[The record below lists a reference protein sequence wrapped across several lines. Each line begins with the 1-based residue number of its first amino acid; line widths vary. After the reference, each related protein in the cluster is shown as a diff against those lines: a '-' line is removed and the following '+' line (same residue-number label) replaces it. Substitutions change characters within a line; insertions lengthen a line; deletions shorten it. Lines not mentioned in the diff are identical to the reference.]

1 VTRRLGV
8 SYYHSK
14 MPVHAAADFQAL
26 LDAGMNTVVLAVSED
41 DCYHWFPNMK
51 RIVQAAKDAGLF
63 VYWNFWG
70 WGHVFGG
77 EPSSRFL
84 DEHTLHRQVTAATKT
99 PLAAA
104 CIQDPAFTDYLLEWV
119 RRVARE
125 IPVDGFFIDEP
136 HYSFIVPDGS
146 WTCRCQLCQT
156 RFKEEYGVELPEELT
171 EEAREF
177 REKQLLGFIESILGT
192 IKTVDST
199 KRTAVV
205 LFPFEE
211 GPVAAQAG
219 TLRDW
224 DRLAALPTLDV
235 FGTDPYCHLVGLPLS
250 WAEEIAR
257 RTISIANE
265 HHKRSQLWVQL
276 FSLTSGSEQEV
287 ATLVERYADLGVDE
301 ILAWTYRAAEGTT
314 IACERPEAAWH
325 ALLRAFRSTK
335 RTRRVPRD

>member
-1 VTRRLGV
+1 
-8 SYYHSK
+8 
-14 MPVHAAADFQAL
+14 
-26 LDAGMNTVVLAVSED
+26 
-41 DCYHWFPNMK
+41 
-51 RIVQAAKDAGLF
+51 
-63 VYWNFWG
+63 
-70 WGHVFGG
+70 
-77 EPSSRFL
+77 
-84 DEHTLHRQVTAATKT
+84 VTAATNT
-99 PLAAA
+99 AVPAA
-104 CIQDPAFTDYLLEWV
+104 CIQDRAFTGYLLEWV

-136 HYSFIVPDGS
+136 HYSFVVPDGS

-156 RFKEEYGVELPEELT
+156 RFEEVYGVELPEELT

-177 REKQLLGFIESILGT
+177 REEQLLAFIGSILGT
-192 IKTVDST
+192 IKTVDSA
-199 KRTAVV
+199 KQTAVV

-257 RTISIANE
+257 RTISIAEE

-276 FSLTSGSEQEV
+276 FSLTSGSEKEV
-287 ATLVERYADLGVDE
+287 ATLVGRYADLGIDE
-301 ILAWTYRAAEGTT
+301 ILAWTYHAAEGTT
-314 IACERPEAAWH
+314 IACARPEAAWQ
-325 ALLRAFRSTK
+325 ALLRALRNAK

>member
-1 VTRRLGV
+1 
-8 SYYHSK
+8 
-14 MPVHAAADFQAL
+14 M
-26 LDAGMNTVVLAVSED
+26 
-41 DCYHWFPNMK
+41 
-51 RIVQAAKDAGLF
+51 
-63 VYWNFWG
+63 
-70 WGHVFGG
+70 
-77 EPSSRFL
+77 
-84 DEHTLHRQVTAATKT
+84 
-99 PLAAA
+99 
-104 CIQDPAFTDYLLEWV
+104 
-119 RRVARE
+119 
-125 IPVDGFFIDEP
+125 
-136 HYSFIVPDGS
+136 
-146 WTCRCQLCQT
+146 
-156 RFKEEYGVELPEELT
+156 ELPEELT

-276 FSLTSGSEQEV
+276 FSLTSGSEKEV
-287 ATLVERYADLGVDE
+287 ATLVERYADLGADE
-301 ILAWTYRAAEGTT
+301 ILAWTYHAAEGTT
-314 IACERPEAAWH
+314 IACARPNEAW
-325 ALLRAFRSTK
+325 RAFSRIVRRIRSA
-335 RTRRVPRD
+335 D